1 MEESILTQDTNVE
14 ELDFSQAGEE
24 YTDTTEEPEA
34 SAQQEEEW
42 GLDVVFNGEKKTLTR
57 DEAIANAQKGMNYDH
72 VKAELDRLRAAEKNR
87 AADTDALS
95 VLDKAAQSLGMDRA
109 GYLDFLKQ
117 QQRQAELDK
126 LMEQGVARPFAE
138 QLLQERQER
147 LTDKAELEQIR
158 NELSVLKDQ
167 NTRRE
172 QWSKFFAAHPDVEG
186 YNALPDEVKSDIA
199 SGTEP
204 EAAYMKWEVKSL
216 REQLAQQ
223 KQAKKNAET
232 SVGSAKGDGA
242 GTLDAFEAA
251 LAAAFR
257 Q

>member
-14 ELDFSQAGEE
+14 ELDFSQAEEE
-24 YTDTTEEPEA
+24 YTDSTEQTEA
-34 SAQQEEEW
+34 SAQQKDEW

-57 DEAIANAQKGMNYDH
+57 EEAIANAQKGMNYDH
-72 VKAELDRLRAAEKNR
+72 VKSELDKLRAAEKGR
-87 AADTDALS
+87 QADTDALNAI
-95 VLDKAAQSLGMDRA
+95 DQFAQSLGMDRA
-109 GYLDFLKQ
+109 GYLNFVKQ
-117 QQRQAELDK
+117 QQREAEINK
-126 LMEQGVARPFAE
+126 LMDEGLTKPFAE
-138 QLLQERQER
+138 QLMQERQER

-158 NELSVLKDQ
+158 SELSTLKEQ

-172 QWSKFFAAHPDVEG
+172 QWSAFFAAHPEIESFD
-186 YNALPDEVKSDIA
+186 ALDDQVKADIA
-199 SGTEP
+199 AGDTP

-223 KQAKKNAET
+223 KQARKNAET

-242 GTLDAFEAA
+242 GAQDAFEAA